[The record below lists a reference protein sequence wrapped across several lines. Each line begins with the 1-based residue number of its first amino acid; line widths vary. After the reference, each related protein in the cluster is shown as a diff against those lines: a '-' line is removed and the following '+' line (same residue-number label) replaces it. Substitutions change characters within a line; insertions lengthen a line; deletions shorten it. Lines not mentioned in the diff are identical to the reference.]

1 MLNIIG
7 FLRADAR
14 IPKQPVR
21 NRNRPLRQ
29 ILSTFILSISAI
41 LASRYS
47 IYRVY
52 DDNPS
57 EERRKILKIRR
68 DSKRNLNEPEYA
80 RWRETSWEDEIISR
94 RDAGWK
100 GEERRRNGKAEGIE
114 ISWCERILRI
124 FKYVGKV
131 KNCARGTKLV
141 TRRSCFSGTFIIRSF
156 NYALT
161 NVKVVNYRCTARAL
175 KKKKKNPGRGTFRS
189 RRNKPDR
196 SNDLTNPFGFMTR
209 ATSPIFLIRL
219 ISKPE
224 PITVVHFF
232 FSNRYYDY

>member
-47 IYRVY
+47 IY

-80 RWRETSWEDEIISR
+80 RWRETSWEDEIISKR
-94 RDAGWK
+94 GARWDRGWK

-175 KKKKKNPGRGTFRS
+175 KKKKRKNPGRFV
-189 RRNKPDR
+189 
-196 SNDLTNPFGFMTR
+196 
-209 ATSPIFLIRL
+209 
-219 ISKPE
+219 PE
-224 PITVVHFF
+224 EI
-232 FSNRYYDY
+232 NRIARTI